1 MLTRARFTR
10 RAAAALL
17 LAGSLAAL
25 LATPPAQA
33 FPTAGKPV
41 RIIVPFPPGGQTDI
55 QARMM
60 AQRLQ
65 QSLGVPVLVENKP
78 GASTIIG
85 AQEVVRAAPDGHT
98 LLYTI
103 AITAAQNPHL
113 FSKLPYDGL
122 KDLTP
127 VMFVA
132 RSSTV
137 LTVPAAAPYST
148 LRELVAY
155 AKANPGKLN
164 FGSFSLGS
172 TSHLVGE
179 MLMQQAGIEM
189 VHVPFKGSGD
199 ATVALIG
206 NQVQLLFDGPTTAI
220 NNAKAGKVKMLAVT
234 DSKPYAA
241 LGGVPTMAEAGVPGI
256 DVPGGMQMFGPAR
269 MPPDVVAKV
278 NAALAAAL
286 KSPEVEKLFIDG
298 GTEILAS
305 SAEDHARSVKEQHE
319 RWGAVIR
326 KLGLKLD

>member
-1 MLTRARFTR
+1 MTRVHCCLAFL
-10 RAAAALL
+10 AALL
-17 LAGSLAAL
+17 LGMAMGPALAQ
-25 LATPPAQA
+25 T
-33 FPTAGKPV
+33 FPIPGKPI

-55 QARMM
+55 QGRML

-65 QSLGVPVLVENKP
+65 QALGVPVIVDNKP

-85 AQEVVRAAPDGHT
+85 TQELIRQPADGHT

-103 AITAAQNPHL
+103 SVTAAQNPHL
-113 FSKLPYDGL
+113 FSKLPYDAQ

-137 LTVPAAAPYST
+137 LTVPAAAPYNT
-148 LRELVAY
+148 LMELVAY

-179 MLMQQAGIEM
+179 MLMQQTGIEM

-199 ATVALIG
+199 ATMALIG

-220 NNAKAGKVKMLAVT
+220 NNARAGKVKMLAVT
-234 DSKPYAA
+234 DAKPYVA
-241 LGGVPTMAEAGVPGI
+241 LGKLPTMEQAGVPGI

-269 MPPDVVAKV
+269 MSPEVLTKV

-286 KSPEVEKLFIDG
+286 KSPEVEKLFVDG
-298 GTEILAS
+298 GTEILS
-305 SAEDHARSVKEQHE
+305 STPAEHAASVKEQYE
-319 RWGAVIR
+319 RWGAVIK
-326 KLGLKLD
+326 KLGIKFD

>member
-1 MLTRARFTR
+1 MLTRASLLR
-10 RAAAALL
+10 RALTTLGAVACLAAAV
-17 LAGSLAAL
+17 S
-25 LATPPAQA
+25 AQA
-33 FPTAGKPV
+33 FPIAGKPV
-41 RIIVPFPPGGQTDI
+41 RIVVPFPPGGQTDI
-55 QARMM
+55 QARML
-60 AQRLQ
+60 AQRMQ
-65 QSLGVPVLVENKP
+65 QSLGVPVIVENKP

-85 AQEVVRAAPDGHT
+85 TQEVTRAAPDGHT

-113 FSKLPYDGL
+113 FRKLPYDAQ

-137 LTVPAAAPYST
+137 LCVPAAAPYNN
-148 LRELVAY
+148 LMELVAY

-172 TSHLVGE
+172 TSHLVAE
-179 MLMQQAGIEM
+179 MLMQNTGIDM

-206 NQVQLLFDGPTTAI
+206 NQVQLLFDGPTTAL
-220 NNAKAGKVKMLAVT
+220 NNARAGKVKMFGVT
-234 DSKPYAA
+234 DAKPYVA
-241 LGGVPTMAEAGVPGI
+241 LGKVPTMAEAGVPGI
-256 DVPGGMQMFGPAR
+256 DVPGGMQMFGPGR
-269 MPPDVVAKV
+269 MPPEVVAQV

-286 KSPEVEKLFIDG
+286 KSPEVDKLFVDG

-305 SAEDHARSVKEQHE
+305 SAEDHARSVKEQYE
-319 RWGAVIR
+319 RWGAVIKR
-326 KLGLKLD
+326 LGIKLD

>member
-1 MLTRARFTR
+1 MLTRVRFIR
-10 RAAAALL
+10 FAAAVALGL
-17 LAGSLAAL
+17 GAVAAL
-25 LATPPAQA
+25 AQT
-33 FPTAGKPV
+33 FPVAGKPL
-41 RIIVPFPPGGQTDI
+41 RIIVPFPAGGQTDI
-55 QARMM
+55 QARMLG
-60 AQRLQ
+60 QRLQ
-65 QSLGVPVLVENKP
+65 QSLGLPVIVDNKP

-85 AQEVVRAAPDGHT
+85 TQELLRAAPDGHT

-103 AITAAQNPHL
+103 SVTAAQNPHL
-113 FSKLPYDGL
+113 FAKLPYDGL

-179 MLMQQAGIEM
+179 MLMQQAGIDM
-189 VHVPFKGSGD
+189 VHVPFKGSAD
-199 ATVALIG
+199 AAVALIG
-206 NQVQLLFDGPTTAI
+206 NQVQLLFDGPTTAL

-234 DSKPYAA
+234 DSKPYSA
-241 LGGVPTMAEAGVPGI
+241 LGNLPTMAEAGVPGI
-256 DVPGGMQMFGPAR
+256 DVPGGMQMFGPGR
-269 MPPDVVAKV
+269 MPAAVVAQV

-305 SAEDHARSVKEQHE
+305 SPEEHARSVKEQYE
-319 RWGAVIR
+319 RWGTVIKR
-326 KLGLKLD
+326 LGIRLD

>member
-1 MLTRARFTR
+1 MPNRASFLR

-17 LAGSLAAL
+17 T
-25 LATPPAQA
+25 LATAAAVQA
-33 FPTAGKPV
+33 FPLAGKPV

-60 AQRLQ
+60 AQRMQ
-65 QSLGVPVLVENKP
+65 AALGVPVLVDNKP
-78 GASTIIG
+78 GASTILG
-85 AQEVVRAAPDGHT
+85 TQELVRSAPDGHT

-103 AITAAQNPHL
+103 SVTAAQNPHL
-113 FSKLPYDGL
+113 FSKLPYDAA

-172 TSHLVGE
+172 TSHLVAE
-179 MLMQQAGIEM
+179 MLKQQAGIDM
-189 VHVPFKGSGD
+189 VHVPFKGSAD

-206 NQVQLLFDGPTTAI
+206 NHVQLLFDGPTTAI

-241 LGGVPTMAEAGVPGI
+241 LGNLPTMAEAGVPGI
-256 DVPGGMQMFGPAR
+256 DVPGGMQLFGPGR
-269 MPPDVVAKV
+269 MPADVVAKV
-278 NAALAAAL
+278 NAAVAAAL

-305 SAEDHARSVKEQHE
+305 SAEEHARSVAEQSE

-326 KLGLKLD
+326 KLGIKLD